1 MKLNDFI
8 KQEPTPKKSGY
19 KVVVGN
25 TPKEQELE
33 KKASQV
39 VGLETQANQLSVE
52 IDRLE
57 QENEFLKEQVKIN
70 QHEKDDLRNKLDGSE
85 NLKAELLE
93 KEHRI
98 TIMLDEHASLNIS
111 DQKNKELIDTLQKDL
126 NTEIGNHTALQR
138 KTKEFKDQLDSVTS
152 NYNGNL
158 ADLRRIKDFSKQLEN
173 DYNKERDRNTALIKE
188 RDQLSR
194 LKTEFEAKSIRLG
207 DELIKAQEK
216 IKDIENNITA
226 VNSKNKDKSEQ
237 VSKLTVQKDK
247 LEKDLHSNI
256 QQRNELNNSLQK
268 NVKNMENLSQGI
280 QMYKEELSRQKRESA
295 EWNIAKQQLKLG
307 NAYTY
312 PNKLGFGVSP
322 FFKLNEE
329 KY

>member
-8 KQEPTPKKSGY
+8 KQDPTPKKSGY

-33 KKASQV
+33 KQASQAV
-39 VGLETQANQLSVE
+39 VLKTNVDQLKLKVSELEK
-52 IDRLE
+52 
-57 QENEFLKEQVKIN
+57 ENDFLKEQVKIN
-70 QHEKDDLRNKLDGSE
+70 QHEKNDLRNKLEGSD

-93 KEHRI
+93 KEHKM
-98 TIMLDEHASLNIS
+98 TVMLDEHSSLNVLN
-111 DQKNKELIDTLQKDL
+111 QKNKDLIDTLQKDL
-126 NTEIGNHTALQR
+126 NTEITNHTALQR
-138 KTKEFKDQLDSVTS
+138 QAKEFKDQLDSVTS

-216 IKDIENNITA
+216 IKDIESNMSVVNN
-226 VNSKNKDKSEQ
+226 KNKDRSKE
-237 VSKLTVQKDK
+237 VSKLTHQKDK

-256 QQRNELNNSLQK
+256 QQRNELKNSLQENLK
-268 NVKNMENLSQGI
+268 DMENLSQLTQI
-280 QMYKEELSRQKRESA
+280 YKEELSRQKREAA

-312 PNKLGFGVSP
+312 PNKLGFGASP
-322 FFKLNEE
+322 FFKLGEE
-329 KY
+329 K